1 MRFEFATATRII
13 FGEGAAHQVAPI
25 AAAFGKRALIVI
37 DPHVERASGLIAEM
51 QARDIAVTTFA
62 VSGEPSVEMILAG
75 VERARA
81 SLGDFVVGLGGGSA
95 IDTGKTIAALL
106 TNPGD
111 PRDYLEVVGKGQTL
125 TQLAA
130 PLIAIP
136 TTAGTGSEVTRNAV
150 LSVPEKRVKVSLR
163 SALML
168 PRVAIVDP
176 ELTYSVPPD
185 VTASTG
191 LDALTQL
198 IEPYTCAAPN
208 PMVDALC
215 IEGIPRVARSLVRAY
230 RDGND
235 AEARADMALASLFG
249 GLALAN
255 AKLGAAHGFAGVLG
269 GMYAAPH
276 GALCARLLPFAM
288 ETNLRALRERAADS
302 SVLARYDRVAQL
314 VTGAANARADDGVAR
329 LRALCAELRSAPL
342 SHFGIARA
350 DFPIIIAQ
358 AQKASSMQGNPIAL
372 TEAELEQVLEQAL

>member
-1 MRFEFATATRII
+1 MRFEFAAATRII
-13 FGEGAAHQVAPI
+13 FGEGAVHQVAPI
-25 AAAFGKRALIVI
+25 AATFGKRALIVV
-37 DPHVERASGLIAEM
+37 DQRVERAATLIAELNA
-51 QARDIAVTTFA
+51 QDIATTTLA
-62 VSGEPSVEMILAG
+62 VSGEPSVETILVG

-81 SLGDFVVGLGGGSA
+81 SACDFVVALGGGSV
-95 IDTGKTIAALL
+95 IDTGKAIVALL

-111 PRDYLEVVGKGQTL
+111 PHDYLEVVGKGKTL

-136 TTAGTGSEVTRNAV
+136 TTAGTGAEVTRNAV

-168 PRVAIVDP
+168 PRVAVVDP
-176 ELTYSVPPD
+176 ELTYSVPAD

-198 IEPYTCAAPN
+198 IEPYTCNASN

-215 IEGIPRVARSLVRAY
+215 IEGIPRVARSLWRAY

-235 AEARADMALASLFG
+235 VEARADMALASLFG
-249 GLALAN
+249 GIALAN
-255 AKLGAAHGFAGVLG
+255 AKLGAVHGFAGVLG

-276 GALCARLLPFAM
+276 GAICARLLPFAM
-288 ETNLRALRERAADS
+288 EANIRALRERAADS
-302 SVLARYDRVAQL
+302 PLLARYDRVAQL
-314 VTGAANARADDGVAR
+314 VTGDVVARADEGVVW
-329 LRALCAELRSAPL
+329 LRALGAELRIKPL

-350 DFPIIIAQ
+350 DFPSVVAQ
-358 AQKASSMQGNPIAL
+358 TQKASSMRGNPIAL
-372 TEAELEQVLEQAL
+372 TEVELGRVLEQAL